1 MESYYQLIPRDSK
14 HLSSM
19 LSFLLLGRETELAI
33 RNNGYISII
42 LKRSNEEIL
51 RYLKNEMNTEIRQVN
66 YFPELKENIFFSNY
80 PKYFFNSFFPFIL
93 ETSLMSQLGDVCYI
107 KSEKFRTISPYRKM
121 LYGRK
126 ITLSPYRMRI
136 YLPFLVREYISKDG
150 KQSLT
155 MNKGFKIV
163 VTQQEIMTYI
173 AAGDQDGLL
182 AI

>member
-1 MESYYQLIPRDSK
+1 
-14 HLSSM
+14 
-19 LSFLLLGRETELAI
+19 
-33 RNNGYISII
+33 
-42 LKRSNEEIL
+42 
-51 RYLKNEMNTEIRQVN
+51 
-66 YFPELKENIFFSNY
+66 
-80 PKYFFNSFFPFIL
+80 L

-155 MNKGFKIV
+155 MNNGFKIV